1 MNDAVITLNGLEKRF
16 PGMDKPAVAPL
27 DCTIH
32 AGYVTGLVGP
42 DGAGKTTLMRMLAG
56 LLKPD
61 SGSATVIGFD
71 PIKNDGALHAV
82 LGYMPQKFGLY
93 EDLTVMENLNLY
105 ADLRSVT
112 GEARKQTFAR
122 LLEFTSLGP
131 FTGRL
136 AGKLSGGMKQ
146 KLGLAC
152 TLVGEPK
159 VLLLDEPG
167 VGVDPISRRE
177 LWQMVHELA
186 GEGMLIL
193 WSTSY
198 LDEAEQCRDVLLM
211 NEGELLYQGEPKAL
225 TQTMAG
231 RSFLMTSPH
240 EGNRKLLQRALK
252 LPQVSDGMI
261 QGKSVRLILKKE
273 ATPDDIRHADGM
285 PEININETTP
295 RFEDAFIDLLGGA
308 GTSESPLGAILHTVE
323 GTPGETVIE
332 AKELTKKFGD
342 FAATDHV
349 NFAVKRGEIF
359 GLLGPNG
366 AGKSTTFKMMCGLLV
381 PTSGQALVLGM
392 DLKESS
398 GKARQHLGYMAQK
411 FSLYGNLTVEQNL
424 RFFSGVY
431 GLRGRAQNEKISRM
445 SEAFGL
451 KSIASHATDELP
463 LGFKQRLALA
473 CSLMHEPDILFL
485 DEPTSGLDPLG
496 CREVKDLI
504 HMLKKRGKTV
514 IVTSHLLSDIE
525 DVCDRVIIL
534 YGGQIRAQGTLNELL
549 TIEGTNRITTPQ
561 LPPEV
566 MEKVLAILRGSLSDD
581 QFKVDHPRM
590 SLEDFFLDVVNK
602 AQSESVETYGARSG
616 GHIAEYLSAD
626 AQEDSA
632 RELLDSLTKKDR
644 DTEKPQETVAET
656 PKIDTKALEDLSDDL
671 LRKKEPKK
679 EEPAA
684 PAIDL
689 SEANEKLKDILSSKD
704 SK

>member
-1 MNDAVITLNGLEKRF
+1 MNEAAIHLHGLVKRF
-16 PGMDKPAVAPL
+16 PGMEKPAVARL
-27 DCTIH
+27 DCQIR

-42 DGAGKTTLMRMLAG
+42 DGAGKTTLMRILAG
-56 LLKPD
+56 LMQQD
-61 SGSATVIGFD
+61 EGTVQVMGLD
-71 PIKNDGALHAV
+71 PIRQDSELHAM

-112 GEARKQTFAR
+112 GEQRRQTFAR
-122 LLEFTSLGP
+122 LLEFTALAP

-198 LDEAEQCRDVLLM
+198 LDEAEQCRDILLM
-211 NEGELLYQGEPKAL
+211 NEGELLYQGEPTAL
-225 TQTMAG
+225 TQSMAG
-231 RSFLMTSPH
+231 RSFLVTSAQ
-240 EGNRKLLQRALK
+240 ENNRRLLRRILRQ
-252 LPQVSDGMI
+252 PQVSDGMI
-261 QGKSVRLILKKE
+261 QGRSVRMILKKGAHADE
-273 ATPDDIRHADGM
+273 IRHGDNM
-285 PEININETTP
+285 PAIEITETAP

-308 GTSESPLGAILHTVE
+308 GASESPLGAILHTVE
-323 GTPGETVIE
+323 GSTEETVIE
-332 AKELTKKFGD
+332 ARSLTKKFGD

-349 NFAVKRGEIF
+349 DFAVKRGEIF

-381 PTSGQALVLGM
+381 PTDGQALVLNL
-392 DLKESS
+392 DLKVSS

-431 GLRGRAQNEKISRM
+431 GLRGRAQNDKITRM

-451 KSIASHATDELP
+451 KAIAHHATDDLP

-485 DEPTSGLDPLG
+485 DEPTSGVDPLTR
-496 CREVKDLI
+496 REFWLHINSMVEKGVTVMVTTHFMDEAEYCDRIGLVY
-504 HMLKKRGKTV
+504 RGKL
-514 IVTSHLLSDIE
+514 IAS
-525 DVCDRVIIL
+525 
-534 YGGQIRAQGTLNELL
+534 GT
-549 TIEGTNRITTPQ
+549 P
-561 LPPEV
+561 
-566 MEKVLAILRGSLSDD
+566 DD
-581 QFKVDHPRM
+581 
-590 SLEDFFLDVVNK
+590 LK
-602 AQSESVETYGARSG
+602 AQS
-616 GHIAEYLSAD
+616 AD
-626 AQEDSA
+626 ADNPDPTMEHAFITLIHNWD
-632 RELLDSLTKKDR
+632 
-644 DTEKPQETVAET
+644 
-656 PKIDTKALEDLSDDL
+656 
-671 LRKKEPKK
+671 KEHGH
-679 EEPAA
+679 E
-684 PAIDL
+684 
-689 SEANEKLKDILSSKD
+689 S
-704 SK
+704 

>member
-1 MNDAVITLNGLEKRF
+1 MSEAAIHLRGLVKRF
-16 PGMDKPAVAPL
+16 AGMEKPAVARL
-27 DCTIH
+27 DCEIK

-56 LLKPD
+56 LMRPD
-61 SGSATVIGFD
+61 EGSAQVMGLD
-71 PIKNDGALHAV
+71 PIANDSELHAM

-112 GEARKQTFAR
+112 GEQRRQTFAR
-122 LLEFTSLGP
+122 LLEFTALAP

-186 GEGMLIL
+186 GDGMLIL

-231 RSFLMTSPH
+231 RSFLVTSS
-240 EGNRKLLQRALK
+240 EENNRRLLRRILRQ
-252 LPQVSDGMI
+252 PQVSDGMI
-261 QGKSVRLILKKE
+261 QGRSVRMILKKGAQPE
-273 ATPDDIRHADGM
+273 DLRQAEKM
-285 PEININETTP
+285 PALEIEETAP

-323 GTPGETVIE
+323 GSAEETVIE
-332 AKELTKKFGD
+332 AKSLTKKFGD
-342 FAATDHV
+342 FAATDNV

-381 PTSGQALVLGM
+381 PTDGQALVLNM
-392 DLKESS
+392 DLKVSS

-411 FSLYGNLTVEQNL
+411 FSLYGNLTVEQNQ

-431 GLRGRAQNEKISRM
+431 GLRGRAQNEKIDRM

-485 DEPTSGLDPLG
+485 DEPTSGVDPLTR
-496 CREVKDLI
+496 REFWLHINSMVEKGVTVMVTTHFMDEAEYCDRIGLVYRGKLIASGTPDALKAQTADADHPDPTMEHAFITLI
-504 HMLKKRGKTV
+504 HNW
-514 IVTSHLLSDIE
+514 D
-525 DVCDRVIIL
+525 
-534 YGGQIRAQGTLNELL
+534 
-549 TIEGTNRITTPQ
+549 
-561 LPPEV
+561 
-566 MEKVLAILRGSLSDD
+566 
-581 QFKVDHPRM
+581 
-590 SLEDFFLDVVNK
+590 
-602 AQSESVETYGARSG
+602 
-616 GHIAEYLSAD
+616 
-626 AQEDSA
+626 
-632 RELLDSLTKKDR
+632 
-644 DTEKPQETVAET
+644 
-656 PKIDTKALEDLSDDL
+656 
-671 LRKKEPKK
+671 KEHHD
-679 EEPAA
+679 ER
-684 PAIDL
+684 
-689 SEANEKLKDILSSKD
+689 
-704 SK
+704 